1 MSVTRQAR
9 RLPFLSNPR
18 FARYTVS
25 RLCAGLSWQML
36 GVAVGWHVY
45 ELTRDPL
52 ALGLVGLWEFL
63 PFFCLVL
70 VGGHAADHF
79 NRRHL
84 VIIAAL
90 VECVCALSLC
100 WFAMRGLSSAWPVYG
115 AIALF
120 GATRAFWAP
129 AMQAFLV
136 NIVSREQLAS
146 SLATDSMLRQI
157 TVVGGPALGG
167 VLYLFGAHV
176 VYATCAALYLATA
189 LLTISNR
196 VTLPPSLRSNEPLWQ
211 RGQELFHGMRH
222 VFRNRVVLG
231 CLSLDLFA
239 VLFGGATALLPI
251 FAADI
256 LKVGPAGLGLLRSGP
271 AMGAAVVGLWLA
283 ARPLRNRA
291 GNWMFGGVA
300 VFGVATIVFGLSTN
314 FWISLAALVIA
325 GAGDMISVYVRTML
339 VQLNT
344 PEEIRGRVSAV
355 NSMFIGASNELG
367 GFESGVVA
375 GWIGVVP
382 SVLFGGVATLVVV
395 MLWRQFFPQ
404 LRSLSSLG

>member
-1 MSVTRQAR
+1 
-9 RLPFLSNPR
+9 
-18 FARYTVS
+18 
-25 RLCAGLSWQML
+25 
-36 GVAVGWHVY
+36 
-45 ELTRDPL
+45 
-52 ALGLVGLWEFL
+52 
-63 PFFCLVL
+63 
-70 VGGHAADHF
+70 
-79 NRRHL
+79 
-84 VIIAAL
+84 
-90 VECVCALSLC
+90 
-100 WFAMRGLSSAWPVYG
+100 
-115 AIALF
+115 
-120 GATRAFWAP
+120 
-129 AMQAFLV
+129 
-136 NIVSREQLAS
+136 
-146 SLATDSMLRQI
+146 MLRQI

-404 LRSLSSLG
+404 LRRLSSLG